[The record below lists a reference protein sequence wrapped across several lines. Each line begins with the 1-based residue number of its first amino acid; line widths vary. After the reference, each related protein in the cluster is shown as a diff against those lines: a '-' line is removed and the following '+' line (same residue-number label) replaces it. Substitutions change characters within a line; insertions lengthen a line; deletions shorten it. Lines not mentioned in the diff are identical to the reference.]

1 HPDQVKDVLVTR
13 AKVFS
18 KTDMFKRVL
27 RSVDGNGLIVSEG
40 DFWLRQRRTINPA
53 FSHVSLA
60 GYARTMK
67 EETERYISS
76 WEPGM
81 TLDLADEMTRLTL
94 TIAARLFFNADVSKD
109 AQELG
114 DAVTVISRAM
124 LHEFYELLPVPDWIP
139 LPSKIAKRNAIAKID
154 RLIYDSMATRKKQQ
168 EQSNDV
174 LSMLMQARDIDGD
187 GEGMTELQIRD
198 EAITL

>member
-1 HPDQVKDVLVTR
+1 MVTDLNFPPGPRVGAFGLDFIARFKADALKSAMELRRTYGDFVHVKAGPYHWFMFNHPDQVKDVLVTR

-53 FSHVSLA
+53 FSHASMA
-60 GYARTMK
+60 GYARTML
-67 EETERYISS
+67 EETERYISR

-109 AQELG
+109 A
-114 DAVTVISRAM
+114 
-124 LHEFYELLPVPDWIP
+124 
-139 LPSKIAKRNAIAKID
+139 
-154 RLIYDSMATRKKQQ
+154 
-168 EQSNDV
+168 
-174 LSMLMQARDIDGD
+174 
-187 GEGMTELQIRD
+187 
-198 EAITL
+198 